1 MIPEQ
6 VFRFEILFPRRLLK
20 SFPELIFQEGTDD
33 PPLVSR
39 TVELTEKNILPAGK
53 PEFSTDDRN
62 CFRGTDQTSLEVG
75 VSVPVLLVMQ
85 PDSPGNE
92 FLQEMD
98 DIGSNTRIPVFLDHD
113 RCGCSLG
120 IEGDQSVT
128 DAAGLDTGFHFQG
141 NVDQFFPSTGGDG
154 NGVFHDFL
162 ERK

>member
-20 SFPELIFQEGTDD
+20 SFPELIFQESTDD

-39 TVELTEKNILPAGK
+39 TVELTEKNILPTGK

-85 PDSPGNE
+85 SDSPGNE
-92 FLQEMD
+92 FL
-98 DIGSNTRIPVFLDHD
+98 
-113 RCGCSLG
+113 
-120 IEGDQSVT
+120 
-128 DAAGLDTGFHFQG
+128 
-141 NVDQFFPSTGGDG
+141 
-154 NGVFHDFL
+154 
-162 ERK
+162 

>member
-1 MIPEQ
+1 MISEQ
-6 VFRFEILFPRRLLK
+6 MFRFEILFSKRLLK
-20 SFPELIFQEGTDD
+20 SFAELFFQKCTDD
-33 PPLVSR
+33 PSLVSR

-53 PEFSTDDRN
+53 PKFSTDDRN

-98 DIGSNTRIPVFLDHD
+98 DIGSNTRIPVFLDHN

-120 IEGDQSVT
+120 IESDQSVT

-141 NVDQFFPSTGGDG
+141 DVNQFFPSTGGDG

-162 ERK
+162 ERV

>member
-20 SFPELIFQEGTDD
+20 SFPELFFQEGTYD
-33 PPLVSR
+33 PALVSR

-92 FLQEMD
+92 FL
-98 DIGSNTRIPVFLDHD
+98 
-113 RCGCSLG
+113 
-120 IEGDQSVT
+120 
-128 DAAGLDTGFHFQG
+128 
-141 NVDQFFPSTGGDG
+141 
-154 NGVFHDFL
+154 
-162 ERK
+162 

>member
-1 MIPEQ
+1 MIPKK
-6 VFRFEILFPRRLLK
+6 VFRFEILFTRRLLK
-20 SFPELIFQEGTDD
+20 SFPELIFQEGTDA
-33 PPLVSR
+33 PALISW

-98 DIGSNTRIPVFLDHD
+98 DIGSNTCIPVFLDHD
-113 RCGCSLG
+113 RSGCSLD
-120 IEGDQSVT
+120 IERDQSVT
-128 DAAGLDTGFHFQG
+128 DAAGLDTGFHF
-141 NVDQFFPSTGGDG
+141 
-154 NGVFHDFL
+154 
-162 ERK
+162 

>member
-33 PPLVSR
+33 SPLVSR

-53 PEFSTDDRN
+53 PEFSTDDWN

-75 VSVPVLLVMQ
+75 VSVPVLLLMQ
-85 PDSPGNE
+85 PDSSRNE
-92 FLQEMD
+92 FWKEMD

-128 DAAGLDTGFHFQG
+128 DSAGLDTGFHFQG
-141 NVDQFFPSTGGDG
+141 DVDQFFPSTGGSG

-162 ERK
+162 ERI

>member
-20 SFPELIFQEGTDD
+20 SSTELIFKEGSEDS
-33 PPLVSR
+33 PLVSR

-53 PEFSTDDRN
+53 PEFSTDDWN

-92 FLQEMD
+92 FL
-98 DIGSNTRIPVFLDHD
+98 
-113 RCGCSLG
+113 
-120 IEGDQSVT
+120 
-128 DAAGLDTGFHFQG
+128 
-141 NVDQFFPSTGGDG
+141 
-154 NGVFHDFL
+154 
-162 ERK
+162 

>member
-20 SFPELIFQEGTDD
+20 SFPELIFQEGTDN
-33 PPLVSR
+33 PALVSW

-62 CFRGTDQTSLEVG
+62 CFRGTDQTSLKVG

-92 FLQEMD
+92 FL
-98 DIGSNTRIPVFLDHD
+98 
-113 RCGCSLG
+113 
-120 IEGDQSVT
+120 
-128 DAAGLDTGFHFQG
+128 
-141 NVDQFFPSTGGDG
+141 
-154 NGVFHDFL
+154 
-162 ERK
+162 

>member
-1 MIPEQ
+1 M
-6 VFRFEILFPRRLLK
+6 FRFEILFPRQLLK

-33 PPLVSR
+33 PALVSW

-98 DIGSNTRIPVFLDHD
+98 DIGSNLRIPVFLDHD
-113 RCGCSLG
+113 SFACSLG
-120 IEGDQSVT
+120 IERDQSVT
-128 DAAGLDTGFHFQG
+128 DAAGLDTGFHLQG
-141 NVDQFFPSTGGDG
+141 DVNQFFPSTGGDG

-162 ERK
+162 ERI

>member
-20 SFPELIFQEGTDD
+20 SFPELIFQKSTDD
-33 PPLVSR
+33 SPLVSR

-85 PDSPGNE
+85 PETPGNE
-92 FLQEMD
+92 FL
-98 DIGSNTRIPVFLDHD
+98 
-113 RCGCSLG
+113 
-120 IEGDQSVT
+120 
-128 DAAGLDTGFHFQG
+128 
-141 NVDQFFPSTGGDG
+141 
-154 NGVFHDFL
+154 
-162 ERK
+162 

>member
-6 VFRFEILFPRRLLK
+6 VFRFEILFPRRLLI

-33 PPLVSR
+33 SPLVSR

-53 PEFSTDDRN
+53 PKFSTDDRN

-92 FLQEMD
+92 FL
-98 DIGSNTRIPVFLDHD
+98 
-113 RCGCSLG
+113 
-120 IEGDQSVT
+120 
-128 DAAGLDTGFHFQG
+128 
-141 NVDQFFPSTGGDG
+141 
-154 NGVFHDFL
+154 
-162 ERK
+162 